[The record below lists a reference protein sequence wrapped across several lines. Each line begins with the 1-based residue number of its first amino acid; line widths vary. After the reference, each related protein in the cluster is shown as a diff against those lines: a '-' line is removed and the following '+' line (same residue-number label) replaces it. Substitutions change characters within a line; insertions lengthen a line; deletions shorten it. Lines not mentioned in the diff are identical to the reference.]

1 MSRSS
6 ASSRVFVNAQG
17 GRQGKSGVKEEEKWG
32 TTTSQAEF
40 RSYEP
45 AEMKNARDG
54 PARSQTSSVGSNRSG
69 TQPKVK
75 GTQQRNRFIDESDP
89 NVTCSAYTASEQSA
103 SRTLPKLPQGN
114 KESRPA
120 SENPIPQ
127 RGIDHAT
134 QMQHQSQAQQAK
146 HGYFPY
152 RDEFAPRSKRLLYE
166 LAHQRIA
173 RDSVA
178 SGSTASAS
186 AFTMS
191 SAAKSGA
198 SRSNSEGSL
207 VASSHHSADSQ
218 RVPGGVAKRRA
229 QAMFRS
235 PSLWPAD
242 QVRFTEMWN
251 KDGCA
256 GLGTNNV
263 KPNFYGTNM
272 NQMVEQNIAMAS
284 LLGGCREGD
293 IAAGIKDYK

>member
-54 PARSQTSSVGSNRSG
+54 PARSQTSSVASNRSG
-69 TQPKVK
+69 TQPKAK
-75 GTQQRNRFIDESDP
+75 GTQQRNRFIEERDP

-114 KESRPA
+114 KESRKPDGLPS

-207 VASSHHSADSQ
+207 VASSHHSADSA
-218 RVPGGVAKRRA
+218 RVPGGIAKRRA

-235 PSLWPAD
+235 PALWPAD
-242 QVRFTEMWN
+242 QERYTEMWN
-251 KDGCA
+251 RDGCA
-256 GLGTNNV
+256 GLATNNN

-272 NQMVEQNIAMAS
+272 NQMVEQNIAMAD
-284 LLGGCREGD
+284 LLHGYHEGE
-293 IAAGIKDYK
+293 IVGK